1 MNSQDNIG
9 RLKRLQ
15 AEVDCIRGK
24 LGISAPN
31 TVLHLSSLDDCGDD
45 LVVVEADGFGGATT
59 RIVEGNYPIDYLSRH
74 AKKFASE
81 KAACDAAAEIVEKHV
96 EPEVAFA

>member
-31 TVLHLSSLDDCGDD
+31 TVLHLSSLDDCGAD

-59 RIVEGNYPIDYLSRH
+59 RNVEGNYPIDYLSRH
-74 AKKFASE
+74 AKKFDSE
-81 KAACDAAAEIVEKHV
+81 KAACDAAAEIVERKRQ
-96 EPEVAFA
+96 PGCIG